1 MKISVTKEADVYVGD
16 ISPVNEWP
24 EKVEEEVPEQN
35 GVEAPEENK
44 NGELDGIQL
53 ESEVDEEPLEE
64 VEPEQEEKV
73 SSAAPK
79 DEAVPED

>member
-35 GVEAPEENK
+35 GVEVPEENK
-44 NGELDGIQL
+44 NGELDGI
-53 ESEVDEEPLEE
+53 
-64 VEPEQEEKV
+64 
-73 SSAAPK
+73 
-79 DEAVPED
+79 